1 VYRLTA
7 PGRRFLPLDL
17 DPLDHFVSLG
27 AIRDPFDRLIL
38 SAVRSPKAELISRDA
53 ELGSSGLTRVIG
65 S

>member
-1 VYRLTA
+1 
-7 PGRRFLPLDL
+7 LPLDL

-27 AIRDPFDRLIL
+27 AIREPFDRLIL
-38 SAVRSPKAELISRDA
+38 SAVRSLKAELISRDA